1 MTDSVGVDFS
11 AVSIGYPSAIDYSK
25 RPAKNDGGKN
35 DGGKNDGGPKNDFD
49 ASIE

>member
-35 DGGKNDGGPKNDFD
+35 DGGPKNDFD